1 MERPKTLPDVFCTAP
16 WTHTYVSPQGERRLC
31 CASREDASF
40 QRQYIDADT
49 GTKTDTFDPDTLDEH
64 WNSEYMKDIRRRIL
78 AGEKISQCQV
88 CNDQLLNL
96 HTYRNY
102 FTNTLFPHYIDKI
115 YESTDET
122 GHTTMDPISFD
133 YRLSNRCDFKCR
145 MCGEQLSSSW
155 EAEKRKHNMWNPE
168 YDKWMA
174 PELRIPIKEFQE
186 NVLEDELQRAVDN
199 KTVEELYWVGGEPL
213 MWDKHW
219 TVMQQLVD
227 SGHSR
232 NVVVRYNTNL
242 NRISRKSSQLYE
254 LLPYFKRVNLCASI
268 DGPGAIGEY
277 IRSGLKWDKWL
288 DNFKQGL
295 FLRDMFGD
303 DAIVFDVTLTMPGLF
318 SLKDMFDLA
327 IELDVKSYFKIT
339 FSFDSTVLMSP
350 MSLPRNILDDII
362 DNLLEY
368 MEPRATRKTQ
378 VYIETL
384 KEMKNRPVFEEQYDN
399 YKAGFAEGRKRLL
412 DLERIRKQP
421 IIMEEILSVNQDA
434 LDWWNQEIK

>member
-1 MERPKTLPDVFCTAP
+1 MEKPNKIPDVFCTAP

-49 GTKTDTFDPDTLDEH
+49 GTKTDVFAPDTLAEH
-64 WNSEYMKDIRRRIL
+64 WNSEYMKDIRKRIM
-78 AGEKISQCQV
+78 AGERISQCEV
-88 CNDQLLNL
+88 CNDQVLNL

-102 FTNTLFPHYIDKI
+102 FTQTLFPHHINKI
-115 YESTDET
+115 YESTSPD
-122 GHTTMDPISFD
+122 GHTTLDPVSFD

-155 EAEKRKHNMWNPE
+155 EAEKRKHGMWNPKF
-168 YDKWMA
+168 DKWMA
-174 PELRIPIKEFQE
+174 PELRIPIRDFQE

-199 KTVEELYWVGGEPL
+199 ETVEELYWVGGEPL
-213 MWDKHW
+213 MWEKHW

-227 SGHSR
+227 TGHAK

-242 NRISRKSSQLYE
+242 NRTSRGRSELYT
-254 LLPYFKRVNLCASI
+254 LLPHFKRVNLCASI

-277 IRSGLKWDKWL
+277 IRTGLNWTKWL
-288 DNFKQGL
+288 NNFKAGL
-295 FLRDMFGD
+295 FLRDQFGD

-327 IELDVKSYFKIT
+327 LELDVKTYLKIT

-350 MSLPRNILDDII
+350 MSLPRKILDDII
-362 DNLLEY
+362 DDMLIY
-368 MEPRATRKTQ
+368 MIPRANRKTQ
-378 VYIETL
+378 VYVDTL
-384 KEMKNRPVFEEQYDN
+384 YEMKKRPVFEEQYDN
-399 YKAGFAEGRKRLL
+399 YKNGFVEGRKRLL
-412 DLERIRKQP
+412 DLESIRTQP
-421 IIMEEILSVNQDA
+421 IAMEEILSANSDA
-434 LDWWNQEIK
+434 LAWWNQEIQ